1 MVPPPGRG
9 SPLARRAA
17 LGGLLAGTAVLYLW
31 GLSASGWANAFYAA
45 AAQAGSQSWEAWFF
59 GSSDA
64 ANSITV
70 DKPPA
75 SLWITGLSVRIFGLS
90 SWSVLVP
97 EALMGVGAVWL
108 LYATVRRTA
117 GHAAGLLAAGAL
129 ALTPVA
135 VLMFRYNN
143 PDALLVLLLIGSA
156 YTTLRA
162 VESGRTRWLLL
173 AGALIGFGFL
183 TKMLQAFLVLPALSA
198 AWMTAAPV
206 GIGRRIRDLA
216 LAGVAMLVTA
226 GWWVLVVDL
235 WPADARPYIGGSQD
249 NNVLELVF
257 GYNGFGRLTGN
268 EVGSVGGQ
276 GGAGGAGRWGETGLT
291 RLFNAEMGGQ
301 AAWLLPAA
309 LLLLLA
315 LLWYTRR
322 APRTDH
328 LRAATIVWGGW
339 LLVTGLV
346 FSLMAGIFHSYYLVA
361 LAPAIAAVAGIGAV
375 VLWRRRAELTPRITL
390 AVVLAGTAVWAFVLL
405 GRTPDWQPWLAWTV
419 LVVGV
424 VAAFGLVAVNRLP
437 RTLGVT
443 AVAVA
448 VVVALAGPAGYSVVT
463 AATPHSGA
471 IPTAGPEGSGMR
483 MAGGRGGG
491 GPTRQLGTG
500 QPGTGQPGTG
510 QPGTGQPGTGQPG
523 TGQPGTGQPGT
534 GQPGAGGPVPNGGGF
549 GGARGGNGQGAP
561 GVQGAGQAGGR
572 GGFGGLLGASTPP
585 AGVVQL
591 LEVDASSYKWV
602 AAASGSNNAAG
613 YQLATG
619 DSVMPVGGYNGTDPS
634 PTLAQF
640 QQLVAAGQIHYFI
653 GGGMM
658 MGGASASG
666 SNQSKQIS
674 DWVAA
679 TFTPVTVDGVTLYD
693 LSAAS

>member
-1 MVPPPGRG
+1 MTTTLSVPTEPPRTVSPPPRQRR
-9 SPLARRAA
+9 SLAHHAS
-17 LGGLLAGTAVLYLW
+17 LGALLAVTSVLYLW

-64 ANSITV
+64 GNSITV

-75 SLWITGLSVRIFGLS
+75 ALWITDLSVRVFGLS

-97 EALMGVGAVWL
+97 EALMGVAAVWL

-117 GHAAGLLAAGAL
+117 GHAAGLLAGAAL

-143 PDALLVLLLIGSA
+143 PDALLVLLLIGAA
-156 YTTLRA
+156 YATLRA

-198 AWMTAAPV
+198 AWLIAAPV

-216 LAGVAMLVTA
+216 LAGVAMLVSA
-226 GWWVLVVDL
+226 GWWVLVVEL
-235 WPADARPYIGGSQD
+235 WPADSRPYIGGSQT
-249 NNVLELVF
+249 NSVLELVF

-291 RLFNAEMGGQ
+291 RLFNAEMAGQ

-309 LLLLLA
+309 LVLLVA

-322 APRTDH
+322 APRTDR
-328 LRAATIVWGGW
+328 LRAATVVWGGW

-346 FSLMAGIFHSYYLVA
+346 FSMMAGIFHSYYLVA
-361 LAPAIAAVAGIGAV
+361 LAPAIAAVAGIGTV
-375 VLWRRRAELTPRITL
+375 VLWRQRAALVPRITL
-390 AVVLAGTAVWAFVLL
+390 AAVLAVTAVWAFVLL
-405 GRTPDWQPWLAWTV
+405 RRTPDWQPWLAWTV

-424 VAAFGLVAVNRLP
+424 IAALALLAVDRMP
-437 RTLGVT
+437 RAIATS
-443 AVAVA
+443 AAAVA
-448 VVVALAGPAGYSVVT
+448 VVVALAGPGGYALVT

-471 IPTAGPEGSGMR
+471 IPTAGPQGSGMR
-483 MAGGRGGG
+483 M
-491 GPTRQLGTG
+491 
-500 QPGTGQPGTG
+500 
-510 QPGTGQPGTGQPG
+510 
-523 TGQPGTGQPGT
+523 
-534 GQPGAGGPVPNGGGF
+534 
-549 GGARGGNGQGAP
+549 GGARGGGGQTRPPRPA
-561 GVQGAGQAGGR
+561 GVQDGTAQPPTGTRPSTGTPGTGMGRPGAGGTGTTGGGAGPGAGR
-572 GGFGGLLGASTPP
+572 PGAFSGLLGATTPP
-585 AGVVQL
+585 AAVVQVL
-591 LEVDASSYKWV
+591 KNDANAYTWM
-602 AAASGSNNAAG
+602 AAATGSNSAAG

-619 DSVMPVGGYNGTDPS
+619 NPVMPIGGYNGTDPS
-634 PTLAQF
+634 PTLQQF
-640 QQLVAAGQIHYFI
+640 QQLVAEGQIHWFI
-653 GGGMM
+653 VGGM

-666 SNQSKQIS
+666 SDQSKQIS
-674 DWVAA
+674 AWVAA

>member
-1 MVPPPGRG
+1 
-9 SPLARRAA
+9 
-17 LGGLLAGTAVLYLW
+17 VLYLW

-75 SLWITGLSVRIFGLS
+75 ALWITGLSVRIFGLS

-143 PDALLVLLLIGSA
+143 PDALLVLLVIGSA
-156 YTTLRA
+156 YATLRA

-198 AWMTAAPV
+198 AWMIAAPV

-226 GWWVLVVDL
+226 GWWVLVVEL
-235 WPADARPYIGGSQD
+235 WPANARPYIGGSQD

-276 GGAGGAGRWGETGLT
+276 GGAGGAGRWGATGLT

-309 LLLLLA
+309 LLLLVA

-322 APRTDH
+322 APRTDR
-328 LRAATIVWGGW
+328 LRAATVVWGGW

-346 FSLMAGIFHSYYLVA
+346 FSFMAGIFHSYYLVA

-375 VLWRRRAELTPRITL
+375 VLWRRRAELTPRIAL
-390 AVVLAGTAVWAFVLL
+390 AVVLALTAVWAFVLL

-424 VAAFGLVAVNRLP
+424 VAAFVLLVVDRLP

-443 AVAVA
+443 VAAVA

-491 GPTRQLGTG
+491 GQPR

-510 QPGTGQPGTGQPG
+510 QPGTGQPGVGGTGGTGGGSGGGRGG
-523 TGQPGTGQPGT
+523 TGQGGTTP
-534 GQPGAGGPVPNGGGF
+534 
-549 GGARGGNGQGAP
+549 GQGAP
-561 GVQGAGQAGGR
+561 GAGQGAGQTGGR
-572 GGFGGLLGASTPP
+572 GGFGGLLGATAPP

-591 LEVDASSYKWV
+591 LEIDASAYKWV
-602 AAASGSNNAAG
+602 AAATGSNNAAG

-640 QQLVAAGQIHYFI
+640 QQLVAEGQIHYFI
-653 GGGMM
+653 GSGM

-666 SNQSKQIS
+666 SVQSKQIS

-679 TFTPVTVDGVTLYD
+679 TFAPVTVDGVTLYD

>member
-1 MVPPPGRG
+1 VTTTLSAPTGPTATVPPPGRG
-9 SPLARRAA
+9 YPLARRAA
-17 LGGLLAGTAVLYLW
+17 LGGLLTGTAVLYLW

-90 SWSVLVP
+90 SWSILVP
-97 EALMGVGAVWL
+97 QALMGVGAVWL

-117 GHAAGLLAAGAL
+117 GHAAGLLAAAAL

-143 PDALLVLLLIGSA
+143 PDALLVLLLIGA
-156 YTTLRA
+156 VYATLRA

-198 AWMTAAPV
+198 AWMIAAPV

-276 GGAGGAGRWGETGLT
+276 GGAGGTGRWGETGLT

-309 LLLLLA
+309 LLLLVA

-328 LRAATIVWGGW
+328 LRAATVVWGGW

-361 LAPAIAAVAGIGAV
+361 LAPAIAAVAGIGTV

-424 VAAFGLVAVNRLP
+424 VAALALLVVDRLP

-443 AVAVA
+443 AAAVA

-491 GPTRQLGTG
+491 GPTRQ
-500 QPGTGQPGTG
+500 PGTGQP
-510 QPGTGQPGTGQPG
+510 
-523 TGQPGTGQPGT
+523 GQPGT
-534 GQPGAGGPVPNGGGF
+534 GQPGAGGPVANGGGF

-561 GVQGAGQAGGR
+561 GAQGAGQAGGR
-572 GGFGGLLGASTPP
+572 GGFGGLLGATTPP

-591 LEVDASSYKWV
+591 LEIDASSYKWV

-640 QQLVAAGQIHYFI
+640 QQLVAEGQIHYFI
-653 GGGMM
+653 GGGTM

-666 SNQSKQIS
+666 SDQSKQIS

>member
-1 MVPPPGRG
+1 MTTALFAPTGPIATVPPPGHG

-17 LGGLLAGTAVLYLW
+17 LGGLLTGTAVLYLW

-90 SWSVLVP
+90 SWSILVP

-156 YTTLRA
+156 YATLRA

-198 AWMTAAPV
+198 AWMIAAPV

-424 VAAFGLVAVNRLP
+424 VAAFALIAVNRLP

-443 AVAVA
+443 AAAVA

-491 GPTRQLGTG
+491 GPTRQ
-500 QPGTGQPGTG
+500 PGTGSRVRATGHRAARGRRARAERRRLRRRARCERPGRT
-510 QPGTGQPGTGQPG
+510 
-523 TGQPGTGQPGT
+523 
-534 GQPGAGGPVPNGGGF
+534 
-549 GGARGGNGQGAP
+549 GGARRRP
-561 GVQGAGQAGGR
+561 GRWSRGLRRPARRNDPARRRRATAGDR
-572 GGFGGLLGASTPP
+572 RKLL
-585 AGVVQL
+585 Q
-591 LEVDASSYKWV
+591 
-602 AAASGSNNAAG
+602 
-613 YQLATG
+613 
-619 DSVMPVGGYNGTDPS
+619 VGGGGQRLQQRRRLPARHRRLGDARRGLQRHRPLPDARTVPAARRGRADP
-634 PTLAQF
+634 LLHRRRHDDGRRLRERQR
-640 QQLVAAGQIHYFI
+640 
-653 GGGMM
+653 
-658 MGGASASG
+658 
-666 SNQSKQIS
+666 
-674 DWVAA
+674 
-679 TFTPVTVDGVTLYD
+679 PVQAD
-693 LSAAS
+693 L